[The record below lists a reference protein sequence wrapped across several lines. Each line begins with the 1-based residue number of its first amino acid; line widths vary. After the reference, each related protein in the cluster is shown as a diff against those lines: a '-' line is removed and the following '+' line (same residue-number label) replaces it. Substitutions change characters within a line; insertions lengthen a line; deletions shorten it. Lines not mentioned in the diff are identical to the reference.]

1 MRNRSSRDAADAEG
15 GESVGAAWARRKVGN
30 LLRELREGAEVT
42 QEDAAAFIE
51 RHVTTL
57 YKIENGLP
65 GVKLRQKGDIDGLVE
80 LYSADTD
87 THRRLTELL
96 ALTRIKGPFTRY
108 RDVVSPEFD
117 LYLGL
122 EGSATELVSYEP
134 DLVPGLLQTEAY
146 AAAITSLP
154 GGDGRTRAPNEV
166 AKRVRLRRSRQNVLT
181 RADDPLRLD
190 VVLSETVLRRP
201 VGGARVLADQLDH
214 IVTMT
219 RLPSVSVRVVRLDAG
234 LHLGCTTG
242 QFIVLRFPGG
252 DPPIAYS
259 DGFVGDNC
267 FNKPQEV
274 ARYDEA
280 FADISKHALD
290 AAASRAF
297 IGQIKEE
304 TT

>member
-1 MRNRSSRDAADAEG
+1 MRNRSSLDAAAAEN

-30 LLRELREGAEVT
+30 LLRELREQAGVT

-65 GVKLRQKGDIDGLVE
+65 GVKLRPKGDIDGLVE
-80 LYSADTD
+80 LYAADEA

-96 ALTRIKGPFTRY
+96 ALTRLKGPFTRY

-146 AAAITSLP
+146 ASAITSLP
-154 GGDGRTRAPNEV
+154 GGDGRSRPPTEV
-166 AKRVRLRRSRQNVLT
+166 AKRVALRRSRQSVLT
-181 RADDPLRLD
+181 RATDPLRLD

-201 VGGARVLADQLDH
+201 VGGPRVLADQLAH
-214 IVTMT
+214 IVAMT
-219 RLPSVSVRVVRLDAG
+219 ELPTVSVRVVRFAAG
-234 LHLGCTTG
+234 LHLGYTTG
-242 QFIVLRFPGG
+242 QFIVLRFPE
-252 DPPIAYS
+252 DQPIAYC
-259 DGFVGDNC
+259 DGFLGDNY

-280 FADISKHALD
+280 FADISKHALN
-290 AAASRAF
+290 AADSRAF
-297 IGQIKEE
+297 IGQITKE
-304 TT
+304 TTT

>member
-1 MRNRSSRDAADAEG
+1 MSNDANLSAAT
-15 GESVGAAWARRKVGN
+15 GESVGAAWARRKVGTM
-30 LLRELREGAEVT
+30 LRELRERAGVT
-42 QEDAAAFIE
+42 QEDAAAHIE
-51 RHVTTL
+51 RHVTTM

-65 GVKLRQKGDIDGLVE
+65 GVKMRAKGDIDGLVE
-80 LYSADTD
+80 LYAADD
-87 THRRLTELL
+87 ATHRRLTELL
-96 ALTRIKGPFTRY
+96 ALTRVKGPFTRY

-154 GGDGRTRAPNEV
+154 GGDGRDRPAAEV

-181 RADDPLRLD
+181 RPNDPLRLD

-201 VGGARVLADQLDH
+201 VGGPRVLAEQLDH
-214 IVTMT
+214 IVAMSE
-219 RLPSVSVRVVRLDAG
+219 LPTVSVRVVRFDAG
-234 LHLGCTTG
+234 LHLGDTTG
-242 QFIVLRFPGG
+242 QFIVLRFPGEE
-252 DPPIAYS
+252 PPIAYS
-259 DGFVGDNC
+259 DGFLGDNY

-280 FADISKHALD
+280 FADISRHALN
-290 AAASRAF
+290 AADSRAF
-297 IGQIKEE
+297 IGHVTKEIS
-304 TT
+304 T